1 MKSDRHRDESNA
13 GVGAGANGHRLCW
26 SRAVKGGRTGR
37 MLYVGSMKI
46 YKMKTYGKMN
56 PRLFRVSSLGKC

>member
-46 YKMKTYGKMN
+46 YKMKTYGKN
-56 PRLFRVSSLGKC
+56 